1 MYVRENAEGRLYW
14 REDDALLSAKFFP
27 SFSLVSTER
36 VHCPREMKR
45 WSPHVILIITATHER
60 KRITN
65 SFYEDGTR
73 HRDNQSSYFYKRPF
87 TSRGRNILNTWFQRG
102 LVSPYSVKVAPPK
115 RRFDRDRPHMESSKR
130 SRTIFALLVEITVK
144 SASMWVHK
152 YTIRVPEFRNLRTEI
167 NGTSS
172 VWCQA
177 TIKAAIYLDWMQ
189 INVSS

>member
-1 MYVRENAEGRLYW
+1 MYERTRK
-14 REDDALLSAKFFP
+14 DAFTGAKTTHFYPP
-27 SFSLVSTER
+27 SFFRLFPLFPRNEYTS
-36 VHCPREMKR
+36 PREMKR
-45 WSPHVILIITATHER
+45 WSPHVILIIRATHDR

-65 SFYEDGTR
+65 SFYKDGTR

-115 RRFDRDRPHMESSKR
+115 RRFDRDRPHTESSKR

-144 SASMWVHK
+144 SAWMWVHK

-172 VWCQA
+172 VWCQV